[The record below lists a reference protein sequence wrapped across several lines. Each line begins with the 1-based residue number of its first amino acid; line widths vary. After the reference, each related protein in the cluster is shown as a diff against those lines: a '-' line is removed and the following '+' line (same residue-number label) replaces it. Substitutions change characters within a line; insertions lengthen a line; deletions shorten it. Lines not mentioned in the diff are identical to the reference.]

1 VIISAWFQLL
11 IIISLLILTNII
23 LTLPRRQAG
32 VVEGSIY
39 IKVFLAYLY
48 LVIPF
53 LPIAKGISHAAF
65 LKASLKIQLSV

>member
-11 IIISLLILTNII
+11 IIIPLLILTNII

-39 IKVFLAYLY
+39 IKVFLAYL
-48 LVIPF
+48 VIPF
-53 LPIAKGISHAAF
+53 LPIANVISHAAF